1 MKIGLVTDTH
11 YNFKKANKDF
21 HNYFAKFYKDIFFPT
36 LEKNNIKTVIHLG
49 DAFDNRKGI
58 DYWALEWA
66 KENVYDKFKEL
77 GIKVYSI
84 VGNHD
89 AYYKNT
95 NEINSINTLLDRYDN
110 IVKISEPT
118 QINVKGMETVFLPW
132 ICSANQ
138 EETFELLKETD
149 AKVVF
154 GHLELSGFPPYPG
167 YVHTTGMGKEVF
179 DKFDRVFSG
188 HYHTRSNDGK
198 IFYLGNPYQM
208 FWSDVNDTRGFHI
221 FDTDDYQL
229 DFYQNP
235 YNMFERIYYD
245 ENKLIEY
252 QDNVIENKMI
262 KVVIKNK
269 KDELKF
275 DNYIDSLIKKNPL
288 DLKVIETVDVYDKD
302 VSCDDIPTEDTMS
315 ILDKYVEES
324 QFNLNKNKIKK
335 LLRQV
340 YQEALEIE

>member
-1 MKIGLVTDTH
+1 MKIGLITDTH

-21 HNYFAKFYKDIFFPT
+21 HNYFSKFYKDIFFPT

-66 KENVYDKFKEL
+66 KENVYDKFREL

-95 NEINSINTLLDRYDN
+95 NQINSIDTLLDGYDN

-118 QINVKGMETVFLPW
+118 QINLKGMETVFLPW
-132 ICSANQ
+132 ICSENQ
-138 EETFELLKETD
+138 KNTLELLEKTD

-154 GHLELSGFPPYPG
+154 GHLELGGFTVYPG
-167 YVHTTGMGKEVF
+167 YVHTSGMDKGIFE
-179 DKFDRVFSG
+179 KFDRVFSG
-188 HYHTRSNDGK
+188 HYHTRSNDK
-198 IFYLGNPYQM
+198 RIFYLGNPYQM
-208 FWSDVNDTRGFHI
+208 FWSDVNDVRGFHI
-221 FDTDDYQL
+221 FDTDDYKL
-229 DFYQNP
+229 NFYKNP
-235 YNMFERIYYD
+235 YTIFEKIYYD
-245 ENKLIEY
+245 ENNLIDSE
-252 QDNVIENKMI
+252 DIDIENKMV

-269 KDELKF
+269 KNELKF

-302 VSCDDIPTEDTMS
+302 VNCEDIPIEDTMS

-340 YQEALEIE
+340 YQEALEME

>member
-1 MKIGLVTDTH
+1 MKIGLITDTH

-21 HNYFAKFYKDIFFPT
+21 HNYFSKFYRDIFFPT
-36 LEKNNIKTVIHLG
+36 LEENNIKTVVHLG

-95 NEINSINTLLDRYDN
+95 NQINSIDTLLDQYSN
-110 IVKISEPT
+110 IVKISQPK
-118 QINVKGMETVFLPW
+118 QFNIGGMEAVFLPW
-132 ICSANQ
+132 ICSDNQ
-138 EETFELLKETD
+138 EETFKLLEETD

-154 GHLELSGFPPYPG
+154 GHLELSGFTVYPG
-167 YVHTTGMGKEVF
+167 YVHTTGMSKEIF
-179 DKFDRVFSG
+179 EKFDRVFSG
-188 HYHTRSNDGK
+188 HYHTRSSDKK

-208 FWSDVNDTRGFHI
+208 FWSDVNDSRGFNI
-221 FDTDDYQL
+221 FDTETYEL
-229 DFYQNP
+229 NFYKNP
-235 YNMFERIYYD
+235 YNMFEKIYYD
-245 ENKLIEY
+245 EENIVEY
-252 QDNVIENKMI
+252 EKKYIQNKMI

-269 KDELKF
+269 KDELKC
-275 DNYIDSLIKKNPL
+275 DNFIDSLIKCNPL
-288 DLKVIETVDVYDKD
+288 DLKVIENIDVYDND
-302 VSCDDIPTEDTMS
+302 VSCADVPIEDTMS

-335 LLRQV
+335 LLRQI

>member
-1 MKIGLVTDTH
+1 MKIGLITDTH

-21 HNYFAKFYKDIFFPT
+21 HNYFSKFYKDIFFPT
-36 LEKNNIKTVIHLG
+36 LEENNIKTVIHLG

-66 KENVYDKFKEL
+66 KENVYDKFREL
-77 GIKVYSI
+77 NIKVYSI

-95 NEINSINTLLDRYDN
+95 NQINSIDTLLDRYDN
-110 IVKISEPT
+110 VVKISEPT
-118 QINVKGMETVFLPW
+118 QINIKGMETVFLPW
-132 ICSANQ
+132 ICSENQ
-138 EETFELLKETD
+138 KNTLELLENTD

-154 GHLELSGFPPYPG
+154 GHLELGGFTVYPG
-167 YVHTTGMGKEVF
+167 YVHTSGMDKKIFE
-179 DKFDRVFSG
+179 KFDRVFSG
-188 HYHTRSNDGK
+188 HYHTRSNDK
-198 IFYLGNPYQM
+198 RIFYLGNPYQM
-208 FWSDVNDTRGFHI
+208 FWSDVNDVRGFHI
-221 FDTDDYQL
+221 FDTDDYNL
-229 DFYQNP
+229 SFYKNP
-235 YNMFERIYYD
+235 HTMFEKIYYD
-245 ENKLIEY
+245 ENNLIDFE
-252 QDNVIENKMI
+252 DIDIENKMV

-269 KDELKF
+269 KNELKF

-302 VSCDDIPTEDTMS
+302 VNCEDIPIEDTMS

-324 QFNLNKNKIKK
+324 QFNLNKTKIKK